1 MNATETT
8 AAVRRRFAFLRG
20 PLPRPLLLA
29 GAVGVI
35 LAVGAV
41 VRTVSLTEN
50 PVGFFCDE
58 ASFGYN
64 AYKILKTGE
73 DEFGVRLPVFFRAF
87 GEYKLGLFVY
97 SEVPLIALLG
107 LTELAVRLTA
117 ALYGTL
123 SILAVFFLGW
133 TLFRR
138 PGVGL
143 AAAFF
148 LAIMPWH
155 IHYSRIGFEIVT
167 FPFFL
172 AIGLSLFLLG
182 TRNPRWWP
190 AAALVLA
197 ITLYSYRAAWAILPP
212 LLVLLVILYRKELWR
227 QRTWAAFSLWIFMLV
242 AIPMILHAA
251 GGEDRAQDVNIF
263 NQGWSAR
270 ETAETFVEHYRTYFT
285 RSFLFD
291 RADDG
296 PITRHYLP
304 GYGNLYYIQLP
315 FLLLG
320 VLGLLWPLRREKAIV
335 LALLL
340 LYPVPGAITVDSPIS
355 SRAIAGSLVFAL
367 ITGYGVFLAVDGLS
381 KLKWSARASPRPIGA
396 ALAVALVA
404 AVATIALN
412 NFASYLQ
419 RYHDE
424 YPKLSAGYWGWQS
437 GPKEIIEYFDSV
449 QGEYGQFFLDGTFNA
464 PAIFFNFYTRDECGP
479 PRCMIGGTDR
489 YNPQIRQLFALR
501 PESMPPE
508 YTYLT
513 RHQLTY
519 PDGSLAFSIVEI
531 KGPASPPAT
540 LQEPDEAEETPMPST
555 PAARDEQRRA
565 ELGRIAAALFDY
577 REETGAFPD
586 TGGSVQTSCAYTDLD
601 KLCVI
606 GERVGVETLIDP
618 RGDVHRYGYWYESD
632 GESFTLYATFEG
644 PPSPEEACAKPHP
657 SMAARPYL
665 VCVCSDSP

>member
-1 MNATETT
+1 MSATET
-8 AAVRRRFAFLRG
+8 ALSVRQRLAFFRG
-20 PLPRPLLLA
+20 PLIRPLLLA
-29 GAVGVI
+29 AAVGVI

-41 VRTVSLTEN
+41 VRTISLTEN

-73 DEFGVRLPVFFRAF
+73 DEFGVRMPVFFRAF

-107 LTELAVRLTA
+107 LTELAVRLTT

-123 SILAVFFLGW
+123 SILAVFLLGW

-155 IHYSRIGFEIVT
+155 VHYSRIGFEIVT

-172 AIGLSLFLLG
+172 AVGLSLFLIG
-182 TRNPRWWP
+182 IRNPRWWP
-190 AAALVLA
+190 AAALVLG
-197 ITLYSYRAAWAILPP
+197 ITLYTYRAAWAILPP
-212 LLVLLVILYRKELWR
+212 LLVLLVILYRKELWQ
-227 QRTWAAFSLWIFMLV
+227 QRTWTAFSLWIFMLV
-242 AIPMILHAA
+242 AIPLILHLA

-263 NQGWSAR
+263 SQDMSAR

-296 PITRHYLP
+296 AITRHYLP

-320 VLGLLWPLRREKAIV
+320 LLGLLWPLRREKAIV

-381 KLKWSARASPRPIGA
+381 KVKWGARASPRPIGA
-396 ALAVALVA
+396 ALAAVLVA
-404 AVATIALN
+404 AVAAIALN

-424 YPKLSAGYWGWQS
+424 YPRLSAGYWGWQS
-437 GPKEIIEYFDSV
+437 GPREIIEYFAGV
-449 QGEYGQFFLDGTFNA
+449 EEEYDQFVLDGTFNA
-464 PAIFFNFYTRDECGP
+464 PAIFFAFYTRDECGP
-479 PRCMIGGTDR
+479 PKCIIGGTDS
-489 YNPQIRQLFALR
+489 YNPQMRQLFALR
-501 PESMPPE
+501 PESMPRE
-508 YTYLT
+508 YTYLE
-513 RHQLTY
+513 RHQLRY
-519 PDGSLAFSIVEI
+519 PDDSLAFSIVEI
-531 KGPASPPAT
+531 EGRTEQPAT
-540 LQEPDEAEETPMPST
+540 PEEPEAHEEAPLPST
-555 PAARDEQRRA
+555 SAERDDQRRA
-565 ELGRIAAALFDY
+565 ELAHIADALLQRRREDGSFPSTGGNLQTACAYVDIDVLCML
-577 REETGAFPD
+577 REEVGLD
-586 TGGSVQTSCAYTDLD
+586 TLV
-601 KLCVI
+601 
-606 GERVGVETLIDP
+606 DP
-618 RGDVHRYGYWYESD
+618 RGDAHRYGYWYQSN
-632 GESFTLYATFEG
+632 GKSFTLYASFETS
-644 PPSPEEACAKPHP
+644 PPPEERCASRPLEIA
-657 SMAARPYL
+657 SLPYL
-665 VCVCSDSP
+665 VCVTADSP

>member
-1 MNATETT
+1 MSATET
-8 AAVRRRFAFLRG
+8 AASVRRRLAFLRQ
-20 PLPRPLLLA
+20 PLLRPLLLA

-35 LAVGAV
+35 LAVGAI

-73 DEFGVRLPVFFRAF
+73 DEFGVRMPVFFRAF

-107 LTELAVRLTA
+107 LTELTVRLTT

-148 LAIMPWH
+148 LAIIPWH
-155 IHYSRIGFEIVT
+155 VHYSRIGFEIVT

-172 AIGLSLFLLG
+172 AVGLSLFLMG
-182 TRNPRWWP
+182 ARNPRWWP
-190 AAALVLA
+190 AAALVLG

-212 LLVLLVILYRKELWR
+212 LVVLLVILYRKELWQ
-227 QRTWAAFSLWIFMLV
+227 QRTWTAFSLWIFMLV
-242 AIPMILHAA
+242 AIPMILHLA

-263 NQGWSAR
+263 NQDLSAR

-296 PITRHYLP
+296 AITRHYLP

-320 VLGLLWPLRREKAIV
+320 LLGLLWPLRREKAIV

-367 ITGYGVFLAVDGLS
+367 VTGYGVFVAVDGLS
-381 KLKWSARASPRPIGA
+381 KIKWRTRASPRPIGA
-396 ALAVALVA
+396 ALAAVLVA
-404 AVATIALN
+404 AVAAIALN

-424 YPKLSAGYWGWQS
+424 YPKLSAGFWGWQY
-437 GPKEIIEYFDSV
+437 GAQEVIEYFETV
-449 QGEYGQFFLDGTFNA
+449 QDDYDQFVLEPAFNA
-464 PAIFFNFYTRDECGP
+464 PDIFYHFYTLDRCLP
-479 PRCMIGGTDR
+479 PRCVIGTTDR
-489 YNPQIRQLFALR
+489 YNPQLRQLFALR
-501 PESMPPE
+501 PESQTPDYFYVVHDQIMYPYGEVAFDLVEVRDRSSFPEAAPP
-508 YTYLT
+508 
-513 RHQLTY
+513 
-519 PDGSLAFSIVEI
+519 P
-531 KGPASPPAT
+531 T
-540 LQEPDEAEETPMPST
+540 LS
-555 PAARDEQRRA
+555 R
-565 ELGRIAAALFDY
+565 
-577 REETGAFPD
+577 
-586 TGGSVQTSCAYTDLD
+586 
-601 KLCVI
+601 
-606 GERVGVETLIDP
+606 
-618 RGDVHRYGYWYESD
+618 
-632 GESFTLYATFEG
+632 
-644 PPSPEEACAKPHP
+644 
-657 SMAARPYL
+657 
-665 VCVCSDSP
+665 